1 MTIGRYGATLKLN
14 RDHKH
19 DNLSRNLDWEK
30 RVLDFRIR
38 QLQCFLTL
46 AEVLNYGKTARS
58 LYISQPTLTF
68 QIKGLEHALG
78 VKLFERTRQHVRL
91 TEAGAAFREYAKS
104 ILDTVD
110 AARDCLQSL
119 DSRLRLTIAC
129 GPVGQFV
136 LLPNV
141 IRMLADEYPSF
152 ELEVCE
158 MTTEQQMAALP
169 EGKVDALLMMPAL
182 PIEGIHFD
190 PLRQE
195 KMMAVVSSESQLAQQ
210 SAISVQVFR
219 STPIIAS
226 RLKDCRFHQPSLH
239 SMLAPFGIT
248 PKFTESP
255 QSCSVQFAYAAAGE
269 GIAMTTEGI
278 RTCVVPG
285 VTMLPIE
292 EELPPVTLGLAFLES
307 NLSPAM
313 KIFRKVVLMASRR
326 LAATTRTSRLAP
338 VVVKEFTARREMAV

>member
-1 MTIGRYGATLKLN
+1 M
-14 RDHKH
+14 
-19 DNLSRNLDWEK
+19 
-30 RVLDFRIR
+30 DFRIR

-78 VKLFERTRQHVRL
+78 AQLFERTRQHVRL

-110 AARDCLQSL
+110 SARDCLQSL

-141 IRMLADEYPSF
+141 IRTLASEYPAF

-182 PIEGIHFD
+182 PIEGTHFD
-190 PLRQE
+190 PIRQE
-195 KMMAVVSSESQLAQQ
+195 RMMAVVSSESQLARQ
-210 SAISVQVFR
+210 SSVSVQVFR

-226 RLKDCRFHQPSLH
+226 RLKDCRFHQPFLH
-239 SMLAPFGIT
+239 SMLAPYGIT
-248 PKFTESP
+248 PRITESP

-269 GIAMTTEGI
+269 GIALTTDGMRECI
-278 RTCVVPG
+278 VPG
-285 VTMLPIE
+285 VKVLPIE
-292 EELPPVTLGLAFLES
+292 EELAPVTLGMACMEANQSQAL
-307 NLSPAM
+307 
-313 KIFRKVVLMASRR
+313 KIFRKVVLTVGRR
-326 LAATTRTSRLAP
+326 IAGPIRPQRVSPAM
-338 VVVKEFTARREMAV
+338 VKEFAPPREMAV